1 MKYRDSMIAY
11 NPGGL
16 IVVGPHP
23 DRTGWS
29 DQYERTV
36 GACFLKA
43 KTASRERNQLQ
54 MLLEFHHAVARD
66 GVPVQAAHAAFWNI
80 DEY

>member
-1 MKYRDSMIAY
+1 
-11 NPGGL
+11 
-16 IVVGPHP
+16 
-23 DRTGWS
+23 
-29 DQYERTV
+29 
-36 GACFLKA
+36 
-43 KTASRERNQLQ
+43 